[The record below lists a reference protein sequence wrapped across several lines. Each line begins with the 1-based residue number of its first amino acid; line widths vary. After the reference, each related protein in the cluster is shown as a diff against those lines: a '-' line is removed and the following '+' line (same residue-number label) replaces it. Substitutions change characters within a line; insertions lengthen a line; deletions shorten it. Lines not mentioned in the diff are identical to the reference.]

1 MNMFK
6 NLAVMALVVG
16 FVACG
21 GDSSTSSAGSPTGAN
36 DDDSSSSVV
45 SSSSSV
51 VPGSSS
57 VIPSDVEGSSGSSE
71 IANSASSSSSKKDD
85 ENTLSSAKEDESS
98 SSEYD
103 PDCVEGDHRT
113 TQMMENTFYDTCR
126 NGRWE
131 IDSVVSGP
139 EPSPYPNMDSI
150 FAGYKGTYGSFT
162 DPRDGHVYKTVSANK
177 KTYTGSRV
185 IEIFAQNLNYGT
197 QILSTAESFDDSV
210 VEKVCNEDDSWY
222 CDNYF
227 GGMYS
232 WSEAMGLPKACDS
245 LSGDSVAACKIPDG
259 LYQGIC
265 PEGWHIPYRSDLD
278 PFICEDW
285 AGNRY
290 VGCSYSNILW
300 DTKDT
305 YTNETGL
312 SIIPIKPGYFA
323 YFWMQEEV
331 SATKAKYIRATTGE
345 FSPGGTFTDW
355 VKSSPR
361 SVRCVRDYETD

>member
-1 MNMFK
+1 MNVFK

-85 ENTLSSAKEDESS
+85 ENTLSSAKEDDLSS
-98 SSEYD
+98 SSEYVVL
-103 PDCVEGDHRT
+103 CVEGDT
-113 TQMMENTFYDTCR
+113 AIVLIGKNTFFRTCV
-126 NGRWE
+126 NNRWHT
-131 IDSVVSGP
+131 DSSIIVPDPPELP

-312 SIIPIKPGYFA
+312 SIIPYG
-323 YFWMQEEV
+323 
-331 SATKAKYIRATTGE
+331 
-345 FSPGGTFTDW
+345 PGGGQRVYLDAGGSFCH
-355 VKSSPR
+355 KGEIYR
-361 SVRCVRDYETD
+361 SFDN